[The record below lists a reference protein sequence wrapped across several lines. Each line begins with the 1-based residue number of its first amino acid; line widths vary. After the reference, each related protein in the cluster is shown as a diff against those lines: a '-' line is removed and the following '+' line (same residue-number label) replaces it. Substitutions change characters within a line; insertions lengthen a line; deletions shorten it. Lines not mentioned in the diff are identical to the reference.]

1 MQILNL
7 ILMNL
12 LEKTENHLSLVFHR
26 FLQENQIDIFFNQRA
41 IDFVDPFFISNK
53 ATQPKS
59 SDVIFENSRNA
70 RIDIKPYI
78 VPYQKRLSQKERHVL
93 KNLSIVNL
101 VRACIFIGTEG

>member
-1 MQILNL
+1 M
-7 ILMNL
+7 
-12 LEKTENHLSLVFHR
+12 
-26 FLQENQIDIFFNQRA
+26 
-41 IDFVDPFFISNK
+41 
-53 ATQPKS
+53 
-59 SDVIFENSRNA
+59 IFENSRNA